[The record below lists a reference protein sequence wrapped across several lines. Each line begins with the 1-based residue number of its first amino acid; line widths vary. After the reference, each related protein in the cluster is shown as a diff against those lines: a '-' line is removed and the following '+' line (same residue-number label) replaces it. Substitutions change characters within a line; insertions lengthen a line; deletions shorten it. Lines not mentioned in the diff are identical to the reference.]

1 MTKKLFKMK
10 WTINTFS
17 PLGVTFSK
25 QRYEGGC
32 WSVPTLLGSATNLG
46 QVSQL
51 TRYNF
56 DALLY
61 MVNLPSLSSQPR
73 SCVMYVQSAH
83 GHVMWGPEGWG
94 HSCLWSSGAP
104 IAHLEDTGIASLSLG
119 AWPSGNL
126 HLSAAVYLSGASFIQ
141 IEKVNDMQL

>member
-1 MTKKLFKMK
+1 MSYNVRGERNVFLPTQLPKMLYVCAK
-10 WTINTFS
+10 HFTDDCFLN
-17 PLGVTFSK
+17 LGQYRDGLAERLKIKS
-25 QRYEGGC
+25 G
-32 WSVPTLLGSATNLG
+32 SVPTLLGSATNLG

-83 GHVMWGPEGWG
+83 GHVM
-94 HSCLWSSGAP
+94 
-104 IAHLEDTGIASLSLG
+104 
-119 AWPSGNL
+119 
-126 HLSAAVYLSGASFIQ
+126 
-141 IEKVNDMQL
+141 